1 MNSSKRGA
9 AYGFRLQSLDLVSK
23 KEKNSEFSLFC
34 EIVRLQTAFCASCL
48 QLLDTKSTDRKQTL
62 LHFIVS
68 IIQEKYPELQSFY
81 SELHFLDKAALGEH
95 EWIVVRASRLA
106 FFFFFLPHGTC
117 HSSSLHQEG
126 FLPSPSPDPLTPV
139 L

>member
-9 AYGFRLQSLDLVSK
+9 AYGFRLQSLDLVSE

-34 EIVRLQTAFCASCL
+34 VIVRLQTAFCASCP

-81 SELHFLDKAALGEH
+81 SELHFLDKAALGEQ
-95 EWIVVRASRLA
+95 EWIVVGVSCLA
-106 FFFFFLPHGTC
+106 FFFFFLPRGTC
-117 HSSSLHQEG
+117 HCSFLHQEG
-126 FLPSPSPDPLTPV
+126 FLLSPSPDPLTPV